1 MHCLNPTTSSYSYRV
16 KVNYPDDRYIF
27 GWVSG
32 HLPLKL
38 YDYLSDLQID
48 YFNISYHTE
57 THRTIELPK
66 KELEIL
72 SLLFARFNESQAS
85 IIQAHALHVLEGLFY
100 KDTRTGRTDR
110 QLAILK
116 NYFGYRKINEYT
128 IESLE
133 YDNYEEWLS
142 CEARKV
148 SFDVILAILA
158 KEYKTDWFDLDRLAS
173 FRVSQDSRMLNGI
186 PSITT
191 KDGAVINIAQKDK
204 AEKILMLNTCLVC
217 EDGIKE
223 YCLSREPRVLLA
235 AEGDFN
241 RVGGVIKDVKVS

>member
-1 MHCLNPTTSSYSYRV
+1 MHCLNPTSSNYSYRV
-16 KVNYPDDRYIF
+16 KINYPSGQNKF

-32 HLPLKL
+32 QLPLKL
-38 YDYLSDLQID
+38 YDYLSALRID
-48 YFNISYHTE
+48 YFNISYQKE
-57 THRTIELPK
+57 VHRTVDLSK
-66 KELEIL
+66 KDMEIL
-72 SLLFARFNESQAS
+72 ALLFAQFSESQAS

-100 KDTRTGRTDR
+100 KDTRAGRTDR

-128 IESLE
+128 IESFE
-133 YDNYEEWLS
+133 HDNYEKWLS
-142 CEARKV
+142 CEARKA

-173 FRVSQDSRMLNGI
+173 FRVSQGSRMLNGI

-191 KDGAVINIAQKDK
+191 KDGAIINIAQKDK

-235 AEGDFN
+235 TEGDFN